1 MPKVSVI
8 IPTYGI
14 PDRLEKTIQSVLNQT
29 YSDLELIVVDDN
41 NPDTE
46 NRRLTTKIVQSVQNQ
61 DERLI
66 YICHEKNK
74 NGSAARNT
82 GIRAARGEYISL
94 LDSDDE
100 YTPERIERCI
110 NALTNSRDPKAKGVY
125 TGCEYRRNNQKYRV
139 MQNVKSGNFMVD
151 YLAMDFNLFTGSNI
165 FVEKSAAEAI
175 NGFDESFARQQ
186 DVEFMIRFFE
196 KFDIIGIPDVLVI
209 KNFDGKNKPSAK
221 RFEEIKKH
229 FLDTFAPMIHNL
241 SEDQQ
246 RRIYG
251 ANYRQL
257 AEQFLV
263 EGNGKKAKYYYSLVK
278 KNGAYSGKVRMR
290 RVVYWMRSFRK

>member
-139 MQNVKSGNFMVD
+139 MQNMQSICQP
-151 YLAMDFNLFTGSNI
+151 A
-165 FVEKSAAEAI
+165 
-175 NGFDESFARQQ
+175 
-186 DVEFMIRFFE
+186 
-196 KFDIIGIPDVLVI
+196 
-209 KNFDGKNKPSAK
+209 
-221 RFEEIKKH
+221 
-229 FLDTFAPMIHNL
+229 
-241 SEDQQ
+241 
-246 RRIYG
+246 
-251 ANYRQL
+251 
-257 AEQFLV
+257 
-263 EGNGKKAKYYYSLVK
+263 
-278 KNGAYSGKVRMR
+278 
-290 RVVYWMRSFRK
+290 SFRGSTG